1 MAGAANVLIKIGANS
16 SQAVGEIGKVNKALG
31 QQMTASQKAS
41 NVTRKAAVPAALALV
56 ALAGAAIAC
65 AKAAAEDEA
74 AQVKL
79 AGQLRRVTGATDAV
93 IASAEDYITKL
104 SLATGVADDDLR
116 PALAT
121 LATVTGNVD
130 KAQAALAITL
140 DVAAASG
147 KNTATV
153 SKALAKAYAGDGA
166 ALAKLI
172 PGLDKAAVKSGDFA
186 RINAELARVTG
197 GAAAEAAGTAAGQ
210 FAIFQLTMA
219 ETKEEIGAAFLPVLS
234 QIAPY
239 LVKLAALLKDNT
251 KIILIIGGAIAG
263 LAVAVVTVNA
273 ALSAYQ
279 AITVAVKAATVIWT
293 AAQWLLNIALTA
305 NPIGLIVVAVAALI
319 AGIILAYRNSET
331 FRNIVDTLFAA
342 VTRITMQALRPFID
356 NWKEI
361 SAAIDFVVKWLKI
374 LWPFLVPGGLVYL
387 ALKTA
392 EEKFG
397 AVSFA
402 INYMK
407 DTIRNAIT
415 AAGDIK
421 DAFVTLAAVASSTY
435 TTLRNGISTTL
446 DPIARAFDRIVT
458 AIQNVVNWIKQ
469 IRFPSLPSWL
479 SSLGSTSL
487 STRSTSLSSMS
498 GGTTV
503 NVTINGPI
511 DSDSTAREILK
522 VLNQYD
528 RRYNLVGA

>member
-1 MAGAANVLIKIGANS
+1 MASAANVLIKIGANS
-16 SQAVGEIGKVNKALG
+16 SQAVGEIGKVQSALG
-31 QQMTASQKAS
+31 KQMTASEKAS

-56 ALAGAAIAC
+56 ALGAAAIDC

-79 AGQLRRVTGATDAV
+79 SGQLKRVTGATDAV
-93 IASAEDYITKL
+93 VASAEDYITQL

-121 LATVTGNVD
+121 LATVTGDVE
-130 KAQAALAITL
+130 KAQQGLSVVL

-172 PGLDKAAVKSGDFA
+172 PGLNKAAIKSGDFT
-186 RINAELARVTG
+186 RINKELARVTG
-197 GAAAEAAGTAAGQ
+197 GAAAEAAGTASGQ
-210 FAIFQLTMA
+210 FKIFELTLA
-219 ETKEEIGAAFLPVLS
+219 ETKEQIGAAFLPVLS
-234 QIAPY
+234 KIAPY
-239 LVKLAALLKDNT
+239 LVKIAAALKDNT
-251 KIILIIGGAIAG
+251 QLILIIGGAIAG
-263 LAVAVVTVNA
+263 LAAVIVTVNA

-279 AITVAVKAATVIWT
+279 AAATVVKAATAAWT
-293 AAQWLLNIALTA
+293 AAQWLLNTSLFS
-305 NPIGLIVVAVAALI
+305 NPIGLIVLAIAALV

-331 FRNIVDTLFAA
+331 FRNIVDTLFSAIK
-342 VTRITMQALRPFID
+342 RITTAALRPFID
-356 NWKEI
+356 HWKQI
-361 SAAIDFVVKWLKI
+361 SSAIDFVVHWLKI

-392 EEKFG
+392 EDRFG
-397 AVSFA
+397 AVSGA
-402 INYMK
+402 IEYTK

-415 AAGDIK
+415 AIGTMK
-421 DAFVTLAAVASSTY
+421 DALVRLGEISVTVYA
-435 TTLRNGISTTL
+435 TLRRGITTTL
-446 DPIARAFDRIVT
+446 DPIAAAFNRIVD
-458 AIQNVVNWIKQ
+458 AIRSVIDWIKQ
-469 IRFPSLPSWL
+469 IHFPSLPSWL
-479 SSLGSTSL
+479 SSLGSSSVGPTSRSL
-487 STRSTSLSSMS
+487 SIPS

-503 NVTINGPI
+503 NVTINGPV
-511 DSDSTAREILK
+511 DSDSTAREIIK

>member
-1 MAGAANVLIKIGANS
+1 MAAANVLIKIGANAG
-16 SQAVGEIGKVNKALG
+16 QAVGEIRKVENALG
-31 QQMTASQKAS
+31 KQMTASQKAS

-79 AGQLRRVTGATDAV
+79 AGQLKRVTGATDAV
-93 IASAEDYITKL
+93 VASAEDYITQL

-121 LATVTGNVD
+121 LATVTGDVA
-130 KAQAALAITL
+130 KAQEGLAVVL

-172 PGLDKAAVKSGDFA
+172 PGLNKAAIKSGDFA
-186 RINAELARVTG
+186 KINAELARVTG
-197 GAAAEAAGTAAGQ
+197 GAAAQAAGTASGQ
-210 FAIFQLTMA
+210 FRIFELTMQ
-219 ETKEEIGAAFLPVLS
+219 ETKEQIGTAFLPILS
-234 QIAPY
+234 KIAPV
-239 LVKLAALLKDNT
+239 LIEVAKTVKDNT
-251 KIILIIGGAIAG
+251 KLILIIGGVIAS
-263 LAVAVVTVNA
+263 LAATVVVVNA

-279 AITVAVKAATVIWT
+279 AITVAVRAATVIWT
-293 AAQWLLNIALTA
+293 AAQFLLNIALTA
-305 NPIGLIVVAVAALI
+305 NPIGLIVVAIVALV

-331 FRNIVDTLFAA
+331 FRNIVDRLFDAIK
-342 VTRITMQALRPFID
+342 RITSAALRPFID
-356 NWKEI
+356 HWKQI
-361 SAAIDFVVKWLKI
+361 SSAIDFVVHWLKI

-392 EEKFG
+392 EDRFG
-397 AVSFA
+397 AVSGA
-402 INYMK
+402 IEYTK
-407 DTIRNAIT
+407 DTIRNAVT
-415 AAGDIK
+415 AIGNMK
-421 DAFVTLAAVASSTY
+421 DALVRLGEITGTVY
-435 TTLRNGISTTL
+435 TTLRRGITTTL
-446 DPIARAFDRIVT
+446 DPIARAFDRIVD
-458 AIQNVVNWIKQ
+458 AIKSVVEWIKQ
-469 IRFPSLPSWL
+469 IRFPNLPSWL
-479 SSLGSTSL
+479 TSLGTSSL
-487 STRSTSLSSMS
+487 STTSTSLSSLS

-503 NVTINGPI
+503 NVTINGPV

>member
-1 MAGAANVLIKIGANS
+1 MASAANVLIKIGANAG
-16 SQAVGEIGKVNKALG
+16 QAVGEIRKVENALG
-31 QQMTASQKAS
+31 KQMSASQKAS

-79 AGQLRRVTGATDAV
+79 AGQLRRVTGATDKV
-93 IASAEDYITKL
+93 VASAEDYITQL

-116 PALAT
+116 PALAS
-121 LATVTGNVD
+121 LATVTGNVE
-130 KAQAALAITL
+130 KAQQGLAITL

-172 PGLDKAAVKSGDFA
+172 PGLDKAAIKSGDFA

-210 FAIFQLTMA
+210 FRIFELTMQ
-219 ETKEEIGAAFLPVLS
+219 ETKEQIGTAFLPVLS

-239 LVKLAALLKDNT
+239 LVRLAALLKDNT
-251 KIILIIGGAIAG
+251 KAILIIGGAIAA

-279 AITVAVKAATVIWT
+279 AIASIVRGATIAWT
-293 AAQWLLNIALTA
+293 AAQFLLNVALTA
-305 NPIGLIVVAVAALI
+305 NPIGLIVVAIAALI
-319 AGIILAYRNSET
+319 AGIILAYKNSET

-342 VTRITMQALRPFID
+342 ITRITQAALRPFIE

-361 SAAIDFVVKWLKI
+361 SSAIDFVVKWLKI

-392 EEKFG
+392 EDRFG
-397 AVSFA
+397 AVSGA
-402 INYMK
+402 IDYTK
-407 DTIRNAIT
+407 ETIQNAVK
-415 AAGDIK
+415 AAGNIK
-421 DAFVTLAAVASSTY
+421 DALVKLAEVAGTTY
-435 TTLRNGISTTL
+435 TTLRTGITTTL
-446 DPIARAFDRIVT
+446 DPIARAFDRIVD
-458 AIQNVVNWIKQ
+458 AIKSVIEWIKQ

-479 SSLGSTSL
+479 PGIGSSPSSARSL
-487 STRSTSLSSMS
+487 SIPS

>member
-1 MAGAANVLIKIGANS
+1 MASAANVLIKIGANAG
-16 SQAVGEIGKVNKALG
+16 QAVGEIRKVENALG
-31 QQMTASQKAS
+31 KQMTASQKAS

-79 AGQLRRVTGATDAV
+79 AGQLRRVTGATDAAV
-93 IASAEDYITKL
+93 ASAEDYITKL

-121 LATVTGNVD
+121 LATVTGNVE
-130 KAQAALAITL
+130 KAQQGLAITL

-210 FAIFQLTMA
+210 FRIFELTIA
-219 ETKEEIGAAFLPVLS
+219 ETKEQIGAAFLPVLS

-239 LVKLAALLKDNT
+239 LVRLAALLKDNT
-251 KIILIIGGAIAG
+251 KAILIIGGAIAA
-263 LAVAVVTVNA
+263 LAVAVITVNA

-279 AITVAVKAATVIWT
+279 AIASIVRGATIAWT
-293 AAQWLLNIALTA
+293 AAQFLLNVALTA
-305 NPIGLIVVAVAALI
+305 NPIGLIVVAIAALV

-374 LWPFLVPGGLVYL
+374 LWPLLVPGGLVYL

-397 AVSFA
+397 AVSFV
-402 INYMK
+402 INYMR
-407 DTIRNAIT
+407 DSIRNAIT

-421 DAFVTLAAVASSTY
+421 DAFVVLAAVASTTY
-435 TTLRNGISTTL
+435 TTLRNGITTTL
-446 DPIARAFDRIVT
+446 DPIARAFDRIVQ
-458 AIQNVVNWIKQ
+458 AIQDVVEWIKK

-487 STRSTSLSSMS
+487 STRTTGLSSMS